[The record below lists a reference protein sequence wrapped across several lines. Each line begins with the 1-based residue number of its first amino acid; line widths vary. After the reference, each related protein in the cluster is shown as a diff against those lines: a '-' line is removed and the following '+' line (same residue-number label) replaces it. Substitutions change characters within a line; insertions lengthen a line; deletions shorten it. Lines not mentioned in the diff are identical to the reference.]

1 MRQQLSVQKNRC
13 LYLFGINFLFFFCI
27 YFNLLYLTFIL
38 YLLIYCFI
46 LRYFDMEEFII
57 KEEFLGFIELSSTTG
72 SAIKDE
78 ILN

>member
-1 MRQQLSVQKNRC
+1 
-13 LYLFGINFLFFFCI
+13 
-27 YFNLLYLTFIL
+27 
-38 YLLIYCFI
+38 
-46 LRYFDMEEFII
+46 MEEFII